1 MFSVIIFH
9 YQFHNM
15 IPDSK
20 PTFLA
25 YLHSFRGFAI
35 INIAAIHAI
44 GFATFHLDP
53 RHPVPLI
60 NELVFHNSTI
70 YFALISGLLF
80 TVVLKEK
87 GYEKF
92 YGGKFKYVV
101 LPYLFF
107 TLVFS
112 VFVGRPGHW
121 FDLQPDMNSYLKD
134 VVRNFLFGKA
144 SFVYWYIPVLFF
156 LYLVTPVLDFIMNI
170 KKWGVWAMAFIMAA
184 PLVVRRVELT
194 ELMKGDFLS
203 IENMIYFMGAY
214 AVGMF
219 LASNLEAGIEWIRK
233 YRFFFMAIVIV
244 SSAAILYAT
253 LQSIDRIGALS
264 ILSALYYIQK
274 LAIGGLV
281 LLLLKNIGEQQPIW
295 LHPIAKSAFTIYFLH
310 VFFIAILFGYIGPIT
325 VFQELTKFS
334 GLLAGVLILVL
345 AVALSMMVALMFRKL
360 GGKYSRM
367 LIGS

>member
-1 MFSVIIFH
+1 
-9 YQFHNM
+9 M
-15 IPDSK
+15 IVNSK
-20 PTFLA
+20 PPFLG

-44 GFATFHLDP
+44 GFATFHLDTK
-53 RHPVPLI
+53 HPIPLL

-87 GYEKF
+87 GYGKF
-92 YGGKFKYVV
+92 YAGKFKYVV

-107 TLVFS
+107 TVVFS
-112 VFVGRPGHW
+112 VFVNRPDQW
-121 FDLQPDMNSYLKD
+121 FDVQPDMNSYLKD
-134 VVRNFLFGKA
+134 VVRNFIFGKA

-170 KKWGVWAMAFIMAA
+170 KKWGVWAMAFIIAA

-194 ELMKGDFLS
+194 ELIEGDFLS

-214 AVGMF
+214 AGGMF

-233 YRFFFMAIVIV
+233 YRFFFMAVALV
-244 SSAAILYAT
+244 SSVAILYAT

-264 ILSALYYIQK
+264 VLSTLYYIQK

-281 LLLLKNIGEQQPIW
+281 LLLLKSIGEKQPTW

-310 VFFIAILFGYIGPIT
+310 VFFIALLLGYIGPIT
-325 VFQELTKFS
+325 LFQELTHFN
-334 GLLAGVLILVL
+334 GLLAGVVILVI
-345 AVALSMMVALMFRKL
+345 AIALSMVVAWMFRKL
-360 GGKYSRM
+360 FGKYSRM
-367 LIGS
+367 LVGS